1 MKKPSIF
8 SKDYEKQM
16 RKRRRKMI
24 LIGIILCLGIS
35 GTYLYV
41 TNDGIDFSAIK
52 VKLQAWVDS
61 GKEVVDEEDSVLTN
75 APVVE
80 PEPEPEKI
88 ETIDVLLDDGT
99 EIKVSLNKDE
109 NGVVTFNEVLSGT
122 GVVISP
128 DKTRIMF
135 VDNKQDIR
143 IVNTLKEETVVSKE
157 NYQST
162 QGSTYTKESILQQ
175 NEGYVWHKDARFLS
189 DTKIMYVT
197 NLPYFGQNLN
207 QFIWTLDLQTGEH
220 KTNWAGKAKE
230 IIVGEFGEKGLEI
243 NLDGK
248 IKYVTI
254 DGNIIE

>member
-24 LIGIILCLGIS
+24 LIGMILCLGIS

-41 TNDGIDFSAIK
+41 SNDGINFSGIK
-52 VKLQAWVDS
+52 ESLQAWVDS
-61 GKEVVDEEDSVLTN
+61 DKEIEEDESILTN

-80 PEPEPEKI
+80 PEPEPEKV
-88 ETIDVLLDDGT
+88 ETMDVLLEDGT
-99 EIKVSLNKDE
+99 EIKVSLNKED
-109 NGVVTFNEVLSGT
+109 NGVITFNEVLSGT
-122 GVVISP
+122 GITISP
-128 DKTRIMF
+128 DKTRIIF

-143 IVNTLKEETVVSKE
+143 IINTLKEETVVSKE
-157 NYQST
+157 NYRST
-162 QGSTYTKESILQQ
+162 QGSTYKKESIIQQ

-220 KTNWAGKAKE
+220 KTNWDGKAKE